1 MGVGMKINVKANFR
15 IEGVERDH
23 VEMKGSLTLGGV
35 LIDLAGRS
43 EFPFI
48 LPDGKIDP
56 EVEVLL
62 NGLEYP
68 FLPKK
73 LDTDLK
79 DGDEVEIMLLA
90 LGGG

>member
-1 MGVGMKINVKANFR
+1 MKINVKANFR
-15 IEGVERDH
+15 IEGIDKDH
-23 VEMKGSLTLGGV
+23 VEMEGRPTLGGV
-35 LIDLAGRS
+35 LIDLTGRS
-43 EFPFI
+43 EFPFV

-62 NGLEYP
+62 NGLEYA
-68 FLPKK
+68 FLPKR
-73 LDTDLK
+73 LDTELN

>member
-1 MGVGMKINVKANFR
+1 MRIKVKANFR
-15 IEGVERDH
+15 IEGIDEER
-23 VEMKGSLTLGGV
+23 VEMKGRSTLGEALV
-35 LIDLAGRS
+35 DLAGKS

-68 FLPKK
+68 FLPKR
-73 LDTDLK
+73 LDTELNEN
-79 DGDEVEIMLLA
+79 DEVEVMLLA

>member
-1 MGVGMKINVKANFR
+1 MRIKVKANFR
-15 IEGVERDH
+15 IEGIDEDR
-23 VEMKGSLTLGGV
+23 VEMKGRSTLGEALV
-35 LIDLAGRS
+35 DLAGKS

-68 FLPKK
+68 FLPKR
-73 LDTDLK
+73 LDTELK
-79 DGDEVEIMLLA
+79 ENDEVEVMLLA

>member
-1 MGVGMKINVKANFR
+1 MRINVKANFR
-15 IEGVERDH
+15 IEGIDKDH
-23 VEMKGSLTLGGV
+23 VEMKGRPTLGEV

-43 EFPFI
+43 EFLFV

-68 FLPKK
+68 FLPKR
-73 LDTDLK
+73 LDTELK
-79 DGDEVEIMLLA
+79 DGDEVEIMLMA

>member
-1 MGVGMKINVKANFR
+1 MRIKVKANFR
-15 IEGVERDH
+15 IEGIDEER
-23 VEMKGSLTLGGV
+23 VEMKGRSTLGEALV
-35 LIDLAGRS
+35 NLAGKS

-68 FLPKK
+68 FLPKR
-73 LDTDLK
+73 LDTELNEN
-79 DGDEVEIMLLA
+79 DEVEVMLLA